1 MTNET
6 KEPSVRKSKP
16 ETVADRVL
24 DLTVRDVR
32 VLAAELVAKDGDV
45 AALLRDSLEDELGKA
60 K

>member
-1 MTNET
+1 MTNELR
-6 KEPSVRKSKP
+6 EASARKSKP

-32 VLAAELVAKDGDV
+32 VLASELVRKDGDV